1 MNTTGDDDTMINDT
15 TAGCDL
21 LVVSPHPDDAEIGL
35 GGMLAALSAR
45 GRRVWALELTRG
57 ELGTNSD
64 PEERWS
70 EASAA
75 ADVLG
80 LTGRVQLA
88 LPDGFI
94 DANDQAQAAALVAVI
109 RRLRPA
115 WLITAPEPTR
125 HPDHQATPALAA
137 RAVFLAR
144 LSTWRP
150 DLPPLRLHG
159 VSALPDPV
167 DRWETGTVAQVCTE
181 DGRPSFLFDV
191 TGHWERKLAAL
202 DCYRSQLR
210 RDDGRRAT
218 VINDPAFLQR
228 IDDRA
233 RRWGRQA
240 GVGCAEAF
248 TTLQVPVLDDLPA
261 GPWR

>member
-1 MNTTGDDDTMINDT
+1 MINDT

-35 GGMLAALSAR
+35 GGLLAALCAR

-57 ELGTNSD
+57 ELGTNAD
-64 PEERWS
+64 PDERWS
-70 EASAA
+70 EAAAA
-75 ADVLG
+75 ADVLR
-80 LTGRVQLA
+80 LTGRVQLT

-94 DANDQAQAAALVAVI
+94 DANDQSQAAALVAVI

-115 WLITAPEPTR
+115 WLVTAPEPAR
-125 HPDHQATPALAA
+125 HPDHQATPTLAA

-144 LSTWRP
+144 LSTWQP
-150 DLPPLRLHG
+150 ELPELRLHG
-159 VSALPDPV
+159 ASALPDPV
-167 DRWETGTVAQVCTE
+167 DRWETATVAHVCTE
-181 DGRPSFLFDV
+181 DGRPSLLFDI
-191 TGHWERKLAAL
+191 TDHWERKLAAL

-210 RDDGRRAT
+210 REDGRRST

-228 IDDRA
+228 IEDRA

-240 GVGCAEAF
+240 GVGYAEAV
-248 TTLQVPVLDDLPA
+248 TTLQVPVVNDLPA
-261 GPWR
+261 EPWR

>member
-1 MNTTGDDDTMINDT
+1 MINDT

-35 GGMLAALSAR
+35 GGMLAALCSR

-57 ELGTNSD
+57 ELGTNAD
-64 PEERWS
+64 PDERWA

-80 LTGRVQLA
+80 LSGRAQLA

-94 DANDQAQAAALVAVI
+94 DGNDQAQAAALVAVI

-115 WLITAPEPTR
+115 WLVTAPEPAR
-125 HPDHQATPALAA
+125 HPDHQATPTLAA

-144 LSTWRP
+144 LSTWQP
-150 DLPPLRLHG
+150 ALPPVRLHG
-159 VSALPDPV
+159 VSALPGPV
-167 DRWETGTVAQVCTE
+167 DRWEVATVAQVCTE
-181 DGRPSFLFDV
+181 DGRPSILFDV
-191 TGHWERKLAAL
+191 TDHWERKLAAL

-228 IDDRA
+228 IEDRA
-233 RRWGRQA
+233 RRWGRRA
-240 GVGCAEAF
+240 GTGYAEAL
-248 TTLQVPVLDDLPA
+248 TTVQAPVWDDLPPEA
-261 GPWR
+261 WR